1 MKNYTIEVG
10 PEQPNGGRIR
20 RSVMAAEGIQRI
32 PAPGVHT
39 LYDLLQRSARKYSNN
54 NALGYRTLEAMIEEE
69 KEVIKVID
77 GVETTVVKK
86 WSYFQMS
93 GYQYITYA
101 EAGQMALD
109 IGAGFRHLGLLETAK
124 VEIFAPTK

>member
-20 RSVMAAEGIQRI
+20 RSVFAAEGIQRI

-39 LYDLLQRSARKYSNN
+39 LYDVLQRSARKFPNN
-54 NALGYRTLEAMIEEE
+54 NALGYRTLETMIEEE
-69 KEVIKVID
+69 KEVKKVID

-93 GYQYITYA
+93 GYQYLTYA
-101 EAGQMALD
+101 EVSQTVHD
-109 IGAGFRHLGLLETAK
+109 IGAGFRHLGLKEKAK